1 MTRSNWL
8 GLADQRLYGIN
19 PSMSDHRANYHEIR
33 YPESARGVDSLLWRN
48 RLFYHAHLPI
58 SRLKKR
64 YDLDGLM
71 TTANSI
77 IPNGRIMKDLEF
89 QPAFELANMVK
100 INAMLPSIL
109 RQGMHK
115 PFLVAWHSN
124 QQLMHVETGD
134 SRLACLELTNITT
147 VPAIIVCRDP
157 QAPNIRVDLDG
168 LVPLKDLQDIARV
181 CGVEDTVFYVD
192 FDVANRLTYLNFD
205 ISESSGVDCSS
216 YDHRLKLLQR
226 YLDQH
231 WHQDFVFDR
240 QWLRRTVPWHEYDDK
255 KPALTTPGGV

>member
-1 MTRSNWL
+1 MIFT
-8 GLADQRLYGIN
+8 GIN
-19 PSMSDHRANYHEIR
+19 PIVSDHRSNYHEIR
-33 YPESARGVDSLLWRN
+33 YPESARGVDTLLWRN
-48 RLFYHAHLPI
+48 RMFYHACLPVD
-58 SRLKKR
+58 RLKRR
-64 YDLDGLM
+64 YSLDGLM
-71 TTANSI
+71 ATANSVMT
-77 IPNGRIMKDLEF
+77 NGRIPRDLEF

-109 RQGMHK
+109 RQGIHK
-115 PFLVAWHSN
+115 PFLVVWYSN
-124 QQLMHVETGD
+124 REPMHVETGD
-134 SRLACLELTNITT
+134 SRLACLELTDMTT
-147 VPAIIVCRDP
+147 VPAIIVCAHPRSPD
-157 QAPNIRVDLDG
+157 IRIDLDG

-192 FDVANRLTYLNFD
+192 FDVADRLTYLNFNMPWP
-205 ISESSGVDCSS
+205 SGIDCSS

-226 YLDQH
+226 YLDRN